1 MMIADKYSITHTL
14 ITYYRMIHVQL
25 FGISR
30 QLNSGNQL
38 SLVRAPSLGLGS
50 RRFESCIPD
59 TSKLNPR
66 QLKLGF
72 IVIFDCQER
81 LAIKRTQYNGITTA
95 GQQLQML
102 VRFQQS
108 RVCASRLKRSDIRP
122 RHFLQLKNL
131 KQQM

>member
-1 MMIADKYSITHTL
+1 MMIASKYSITHTL
-14 ITYYRMIHVQL
+14 IAYYRMNHVQL

-30 QLNSGNQL
+30 QLGSGNQL

-81 LAIKRTQYNGITTA
+81 LAIKGHQYSGSTA
-95 GQQLQML
+95 VSKTVGVSSILAFSVIWLMIKSPS
-102 VRFQQS
+102 VKIRK
-108 RVCASRLKRSDIRP
+108 KRCTMSVSCY
-122 RHFLQLKNL
+122 Q
-131 KQQM
+131 